1 MAREFWRN
9 FVNGIFKENPVL
21 ILMIGLCSV
30 LAVSTNLANGIGMGF
45 AFSFVMV
52 FSNIFVSLLRPI
64 TPYNIRIPI
73 FIIVIGTFTTITDL
87 VMSAYFPELH
97 HALGIFIPLI
107 VVNCII
113 IGRAEAFAYRNNI
126 LNSIADGLGMS
137 VGYFW
142 SITVL
147 AGMRELLGSGTLMG
161 IPVMPPFFKPALAFI
176 MPPGAFWGIG
186 LLIGILNWSTEK
198 IKGTSMREVVH
209 HHHHG

>member
-1 MAREFWRN
+1 MAKEFWVN

-30 LAVSTNLANGIGMGF
+30 LAVTTNLANGIGMGF
-45 AFSFVMV
+45 AFSFVMI
-52 FSNIFVSLLRPI
+52 FSNIFVSLLRPM

-87 VMSAYFPELH
+87 VMSAYLPELH
-97 HALGIFIPLI
+97 HSLGIFIPLI

-113 IGRAEAFAYRNNI
+113 IGRAEAFAYKNNI

-137 VGYFW
+137 IGYFW

-147 AGMRELLGSGTLMG
+147 AGIRELLGSGTLLG
-161 IPVMPPFFKPALAFI
+161 IPIMPSFFKPALAFI

-186 LLIGILNWSTEK
+186 LLIGILNWSMKKLKKNISKKVSTPHDK
-198 IKGTSMREVVH
+198 
-209 HHHHG
+209 

>member
-1 MAREFWRN
+1 MLREFWKN

-30 LAVSTNLANGIGMGF
+30 LAVSTNVANGIGMGL

-64 TPYNIRIPI
+64 TPRNIRIPI

-87 VMSAYFPELH
+87 VMSAYLPELH
-97 HALGIFIPLI
+97 KSLGIFIPLI

-113 IGRAEAFAYRNNI
+113 IGRAEAFAYRNNVI
-126 LNSIADGLGMS
+126 NSIADGLGMS

-142 SITVL
+142 SIVVL
-147 AGMRELLGSGTLMG
+147 SAMRELLGAGTLMN
-161 IPVMPPFFKPALAFI
+161 IPVMPSFFKPAMAFI

-186 LLIGILNWSTEK
+186 LLIGILNWSFKK
-198 IKGTSMREVVH
+198 INKKE
-209 HHHHG
+209 

>member
-1 MAREFWRN
+1 MREFWRN

-30 LAVSTNLANGIGMGF
+30 LAVSTNVTNAIGMGL
-45 AFSFVMV
+45 AFSFVMI

-64 TPYNIRIPI
+64 TPHNIRIPI

-87 VMSAYFPELH
+87 VMSAYLPELH
-97 HALGIFIPLI
+97 HSLGIFIPLI

-137 VGYFW
+137 VGYIW

-147 AGMRELLGSGTLMG
+147 AGIRELLGAGTIMG
-161 IPVMPPFFKPALAFI
+161 IPIMPSFFKPALAFI

-198 IKGTSMREVVH
+198 IKRISH
-209 HHHHG
+209 H

>member
-1 MAREFWRN
+1 MVREFWKN
-9 FVNGIFKENPVL
+9 LVNGIFKENPVL

-30 LAVSTNLANGIGMGF
+30 LAVSTNLANGIGMGL

-137 VGYFW
+137 IGYFW

-161 IPVMPPFFKPALAFI
+161 ISVMPSFFKPALAFI

-198 IKGTSMREVVH
+198 IKGVSSRKEVA
-209 HHHHG
+209 HHHG

>member
-30 LAVSTNLANGIGMGF
+30 LAVTTNFANGIGMGL
-45 AFSFVMV
+45 AFSFVML

-64 TPYNIRIPI
+64 TPHNIRIPI

-87 VMSAYFPELH
+87 VMSAYLPELH

-113 IGRAEAFAYRNNI
+113 IGRAEAFAYKNNI

-142 SITVL
+142 SITIL
-147 AGMRELLGSGTLMG
+147 AGLRELLGSGTLMG
-161 IPVMPPFFKPALAFI
+161 ISVMPSFFKPALAFI

-186 LLIGILNWSTEK
+186 LLIGILNWSIEK
-198 IKGTSMREVVH
+198 VKKKASEKKVVIPH
-209 HHHHG
+209 HI